1 MPDSNKRQRMC
12 SPTDDCEVQFI
23 EVIDLCSDSDTE
35 DDPEPEPEPQS
46 VGVVVPMFEPV
57 IRAALRWEN
66 EGDRWAMVQQWW
78 DELFQEHAGLMGWV
92 LVQNNLCV
100 RKAGSTCFNTRKVEM
115 MTLYLKDANE
125 ADALD
130 TVLHEVAHC
139 LAGYEA
145 GHGPEWKRVAVAIGC
160 TTERY
165 GTTRPG
171 SR

>member
-1 MPDSNKRQRMC
+1 MQDSNKRQRMC
-12 SPTDDCEVQFI
+12 SPTDGDLEVQFI
-23 EVIDLCSDSDTE
+23 EVINLCSDSDTE
-35 DDPEPEPEPQS
+35 ESDQ
-46 VGVVVPMFEPV
+46 PV

-66 EGDRWAMVQQWW
+66 EDDRWPMVKRWW
-78 DELFQEHAGLMGWV
+78 NELVREHAGLMGWV

-160 TTERY
+160 TVERY